1 MNVLLENNRTIRA
14 SERRPQRVVM
24 EASGKESE
32 YLFSTEMAGSATT
45 VTRSLRAAM
54 PQSITS
60 LLYLAVV
67 ILRTT
72 TTLLQVVEDVIHRK
86 KINNYRKLIN
96 IVICIKK
103 NFFSA

>member
-1 MNVLLENNRTIRA
+1 
-14 SERRPQRVVM
+14 
-24 EASGKESE
+24 
-32 YLFSTEMAGSATT
+32 
-45 VTRSLRAAM
+45 M

-86 KINNYRKLIN
+86 KINNYRKLIK